1 MYISSDDQK
10 FNTMC
15 TVSKKGTI
23 FGITSGLERKKKSKF
38 VIQHS
43 KCVWKLDFCKFIK
56 KNGFLSPQK
65 GPKLRGMGPFKGTHL
80 ETVHVAH
87 NTQDQENIN
96 QEIWYKDLLVHLT
109 FFITETFCK
118 NTFR

>member
-1 MYISSDDQK
+1 MLSNIQ
-10 FNTMC
+10 NVC
-15 TVSKKGTI
+15 ENLI
-23 FGITSGLERKKKSKF
+23 F
-38 VIQHS
+38 V
-43 KCVWKLDFCKFIK
+43 KFIK